1 MNRSLRLFYFVCIIA
16 QIQANNV
23 FLSNTTLMEG
33 QPLQIECNIFVIG
46 KSMSN
51 ISCIFGIA
59 LREINETTQIFYN
72 IVERSQV
79 KTRNGESRPWWNV
92 TVAFVNSESNDCK
105 NNSHVAN
112 IKVFVKA
119 VRMEDS
125 GLYNCYI
132 IPFSEAQ
139 SRPNYVHSINGSLTV
154 LKKNTT
160 ERIETSTQT
169 SQNVDAREKNTVE
182 EEIEGA
188 KMTNQRGV
196 LEGLNS
202 TTPGSGARDKCNKV
216 KPVFIMTALMWHLVF
231 YLG

>member
-154 LKKNTT
+154 LKKNT
-160 ERIETSTQT
+160 
-169 SQNVDAREKNTVE
+169 VE